1 MISTENKPLVSV
13 IIPCYNVSEF
23 VEKAIHSILKQSYS
37 KLEIWI
43 IDDAS
48 TDDTL
53 AKIKGFN
60 DQRIKVVA
68 FKENTQKVGAVNII
82 LNQISGDYICFQD
95 ADDWSDAKRIEL
107 QLEQFMADGDLGI
120 CFTNYRYIGRRIAE
134 HGRIALDNQELRD
147 EFLGFMQ
154 KNRNDIDNTVCSTMM
169 ISRAALQSTGG
180 YHPYFAGRVAEDIHW
195 IFRILKRFKGITVDK
210 VLYHYTVREG
220 SFTQLQ
226 RTGSNAKFAYSW
238 QLLSKLIYKDIHDR
252 IDLLEPFYEDEL
264 KIIELIA
271 CEEAL
276 VENIRELNNLK
287 NSFESSYS
295 YRIGKMILKPFQAL
309 KFIIIIFPKFFIN
322 YFINNGKNYI

>member
-1 MISTENKPLVSV
+1 MISTENKPLVSL
-13 IIPCYNVSEF
+13 IIPCYNVSAF

-60 DQRIKVVA
+60 DPRIKVVA

-82 LNQISGDYICFQD
+82 LKQLSGDYICFQD
-95 ADDWSDAKRIEL
+95 ADDWSDDKRIEL
-107 QLEQFMADGDLGI
+107 QLEQFMADCDLGI
-120 CFTNYRYIGRRIAE
+120 CFTNYRYIGKRIAE
-134 HGRIALDNQELRD
+134 HRRIALDNQELRD

-154 KNRNDIDNTVCSTMM
+154 KSNNDIDNTVCGTMM
-169 ISRAALQSTGG
+169 ISRAALQITGG
-180 YHPYFAGRVAEDIHW
+180 YHPYFAGRVAEDIHL
-195 IFRILKRFKGITVDK
+195 IYRILKRFKGITVDK
-210 VLYHYTVREG
+210 VLYNYTVREG

-226 RTGSNAKFAYSW
+226 RTGKNAKYAYSW
-238 QLLSKLIYKDIHDR
+238 QLLSKLIHKDIHER
-252 IDLLEPFYEDEL
+252 VDLLQPSYIDEL
-264 KIIELIA
+264 KIVELLA

-276 VENIRELNNLK
+276 IDKIRELNNLK

-295 YRIGKMILKPFQAL
+295 YRIGKIILKPFQVV
-309 KFIIIIFPKFFIN
+309 KFIIHSKILINTFFN
-322 YFINNGKNYI
+322 FGKNYN